1 MLRTAS
7 KISTVDQHA
16 TPRVGEIRP
25 SHKLDDYLPQCGP
38 QRPRGAGRP
47 LPGVTTGCA
56 RPSASTSRR
65 SSTCSTRGAGSS
77 TSSTASRRTTS
88 RPATRRS
95 HRHRRRRRRALAPP
109 RPRPLGPLGLCAA
122 RATSCCGLHS
132 CVCVCVRVSLSLA
145 AVGVCLS
152 CLSTCELVTVCLS
165 LSSSHLAIGQHCTN
179 SDRPSQWLP
188 TGSPGEPPPQKQGLG
203 GVRGGLA
210 LEGPPRE
217 LQPLLPGSAFY

>member
-1 MLRTAS
+1 MSWPLRHRGRFACTWPLERRTAGCVLFV
-7 KISTVDQHA
+7 TC
-16 TPRVGEIRP
+16 
-25 SHKLDDYLPQCGP
+25 YL
-38 QRPRGAGRP
+38 
-47 LPGVTTGCA
+47 LPVGCA

-88 RPATRRS
+88 RRATR
-95 HRHRRRRRRALAPP
+95 HRHRRRRRRALAPA
-109 RPRPLGPLGLCAA
+109 RPRLLGPLGLRAA
-122 RATSCCGLHS
+122 RATSCCGLYS
-132 CVCVCVRVSLSLA
+132 CVCVCVRVLSVLLA
-145 AVGVCLS
+145 AVGACLS
-152 CLSTCELVTVCLS
+152 CLSTCEFVTVCFS

-188 TGSPGEPPPQKQGLG
+188 TGSPGDPPPQKQGLG